1 MPEVINSNMKTI
13 TIGFLVFIFWS
24 SLSTWF
30 YVCKIKGLCGRP
42 ETVQVSA
49 LKVNDAYSADSVP
62 ETLAAKPAMPD
73 RLLVYFAYDKSD
85 FIPGS
90 DISKFYDASIT
101 YMNQS
106 PNAALQIIGHTDSKG
121 SDEYN
126 QALGLRR
133 AQSLIEYF
141 KSKGIPVEKLK
152 VESKGEKEPAE
163 NNSTDEGRAKN
174 RRAAVTIK

>member
-1 MPEVINSNMKTI
+1 MKII
-13 TIGFLVFIFWS
+13 TIGFLVFICWL
-24 SLSTWF
+24 SLSTWL
-30 YVCKIKGLCGRP
+30 YLCKIKDLCGSP
-42 ETVQVSA
+42 ETAQLTA
-49 LKVNDAYSADSVP
+49 INVNNAITADSIP
-62 ETLAAKPAMPD
+62 KTLAAKPAIPD
-73 RLLVYFAYDKSD
+73 KLLVYFAYDKSE

-90 DISKFYDASIT
+90 DVSKFYDASIA
-101 YMNQS
+101 YMIQN

-141 KSKGIPVEKLK
+141 KSKGIAVEKLK
-152 VESKGEKEPAE
+152 IESKGENEPAE
-163 NNSTDEGRAKN
+163 NNSTDDGRAKN